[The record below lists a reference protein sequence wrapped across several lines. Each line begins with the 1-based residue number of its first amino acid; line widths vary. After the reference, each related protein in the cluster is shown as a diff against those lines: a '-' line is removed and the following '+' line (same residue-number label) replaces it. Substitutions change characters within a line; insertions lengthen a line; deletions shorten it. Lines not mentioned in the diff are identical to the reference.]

1 MSSLKRALRIL
12 GLAILIMMAAFGI
25 ALFGVNRDP
34 YTHSENP
41 IEMVVK
47 KEDEENDEEKDI
59 KE

>member
-41 IEMVVK
+41 IEMVK

>member
-1 MSSLKRALRIL
+1 M
-12 GLAILIMMAAFGI
+12 GLAILIMVAAFGI